1 MNQVTIPE
9 GYRMDAQ
16 KRLVAEVL
24 IKPVDLARD
33 QLVMEL
39 VGKAKAVQEELSRF
53 KASAFGDIEAFVDLS
68 VEQYGVKRGGKKGNV
83 SLLSFDGRYMIKKA
97 IQETI
102 QFDERIEAARVLIDE
117 CLRDWT
123 QGARPEVVTLVSN
136 AFRTDTNGE
145 IRTARVLALRRLD
158 IPDERWQRA
167 MKAIGEACQ
176 AVGSKSYIRLY
187 ERVGDSDQ
195 YEQISLDMAGV

>member
-1 MNQVTIPE
+1 MNDVHIPE
-9 GYRMDAQ
+9 GYRMDGQ
-16 KRLVAEVL
+16 KRLIPEAT

-39 VGKAKAVQEELSRF
+39 VGKAKAVQSELARF
-53 KASAFGDIEAFVDLS
+53 KASAFGDIDAFVDLS
-68 VEQYGVKRGGKKGNV
+68 VEQYGTKLGGKKGNV

-102 QFDERIEAARVLIDE
+102 QFDERIQAARELIEE

-123 QGARPEVVTLVSN
+123 QGARPEVVTLVTN
-136 AFRTDTNGE
+136 AFRTDTKGE

-158 IPDERWQRA
+158 IQDERWLRA
-167 MKAIGEACQ
+167 MNAIGDACQ
-176 AVGSKSYIRLY
+176 AVGSKAYIRVY

-195 YEQISLDMAGV
+195 YQQISLDMA